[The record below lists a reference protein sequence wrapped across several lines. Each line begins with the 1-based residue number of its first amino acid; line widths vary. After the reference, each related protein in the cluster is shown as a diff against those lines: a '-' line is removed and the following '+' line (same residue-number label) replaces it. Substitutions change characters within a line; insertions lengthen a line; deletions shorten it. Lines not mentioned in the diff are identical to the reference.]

1 MRYFFMAHVVV
12 LTKETRDMFSS
23 AVLKTSTSKANNKQ
37 ANAPCSLSTIITF
50 GFYVSCALSSHF
62 NAASSV

>member
-1 MRYFFMAHVVV
+1 MAHVVV

-23 AVLKTSTSKANNKQ
+23 AVLKMSTSKANNKQ
-37 ANAPCSLSTIITF
+37 ANHPCSLSTTIITF